1 MNRYLPPLIVMLMIA
16 GAAFTY
22 DTKHR
27 AEKAADAVVAL
38 RSQVDQQK
46 AALRLLKAEWS
57 VLTQPARLQ
66 ALVEKYK
73 TQLGLQTAD
82 VNQFVTIDQVP
93 MRGIDTGPSKETTA
107 GIPDTGRDR
116 TSGGQ

>member
-1 MNRYLPPLIVMLMIA
+1 MNRYLPVVIVILMIA

-22 DTKHR
+22 DTKHK
-27 AEKAADAVVAL
+27 AEQAADTVVSL
-38 RSQVDQQK
+38 RAQVEQQK
-46 AALRLLKAEWS
+46 TALRLLKAEWS

-73 TQLGLQTAD
+73 AQLGLQTAD

-107 GIPDTGRDR
+107 GIPDKDR
-116 TSGGQ
+116 RGGQ

>member
-1 MNRYLPPLIVMLMIA
+1 MNRTIPILIVILMIA

-22 DTKHR
+22 DTKHK
-27 AEKAADAVVAL
+27 AEQSADVVASL
-38 RSQVDQQK
+38 RTQVEQQK

-73 TQLGLQTAD
+73 DQLGLQTAD

-107 GIPDTGRDR
+107 GIPDRDR
-116 TSGGQ
+116 ERGGQ